1 MNHAIFLNELS
12 RLQKLYFLLKEY
24 MDGVCRNIFCRLFSR
39 SFFFGQGE
47 NTPRKYSVE
56 TQSMKIQV
64 NSGEMQICKNV
75 GKIMQNVGRP
85 QTYTYIGKVNI
96 LANTQ
101 NSIIINKGK
110 DLKISKKQ
118 V

>member
-1 MNHAIFLNELS
+1 M
-12 RLQKLYFLLKEY
+12 
-24 MDGVCRNIFCRLFSR
+24 

-75 GKIMQNVGRP
+75 GKIMQNVGSRRLTP
-85 QTYTYIGKVNI
+85 ISAKLTY
-96 LANTQ
+96 
-101 NSIIINKGK
+101 
-110 DLKISKKQ
+110 
-118 V
+118 